1 MGYSLSIDVKW
12 EGYSC
17 CQKVCIGWLET
28 IMVASVDPGLSKTD
42 ALEHL
47 FAIFVDQEIL
57 CGFYNRIARRQL
69 VFNLLV
75 MIPEW
80 IAAAHTY
87 ESDVYTSAPHNL
99 RVCDRHPIGQF
110 TMNWEVL
117 SESALFTQTAVKK
130 EWWMQT
136 MFSLVLV
143 IKTIRHY
150 RFQISK
156 CRADVQT
163 DQHNR
168 SWWLGGVP
176 RCASFCYAKLPVWV
190 NYQRLINRWTM
201 KQKQSKFSKTKF
213 DLESSFIIA
222 FTLYCWTC
230 ELKRRFPWTVRFA
243 GYSKPGCSRI
253 RW

>member
-1 MGYSLSIDVKW
+1 
-12 EGYSC
+12 
-17 CQKVCIGWLET
+17 
-28 IMVASVDPGLSKTD
+28 
-42 ALEHL
+42 
-47 FAIFVDQEIL
+47 
-57 CGFYNRIARRQL
+57 
-69 VFNLLV
+69 

-87 ESDVYTSAPHNL
+87 ESDVYTSVPHNL

-110 TMNWEVL
+110 TMNWEAL

-168 SWWLGGVP
+168 SWSWWLGCSG
-176 RCASFCYAKLPVWV
+176 AYVWIGRV
-190 NYQRLINRWTM
+190 HVSSPQSTRLRQT
-201 KQKQSKFSKTKF
+201 SDRAVHDELRS
-213 DLESSFIIA
+213 A
-222 FTLYCWTC
+222 FRVGSLQTNTC
-230 ELKRRFPWTVRFA
+230 ETINTQQVWFRFSQKAVPHYRSYVDDLHYFALGLCRFIMYYTDINICDICIYNKCWAAISKMVDCPPLSWNVEVRSTATERLADSIIFLERLA
-243 GYSKPGCSRI
+243 DS
-253 RW
+253 